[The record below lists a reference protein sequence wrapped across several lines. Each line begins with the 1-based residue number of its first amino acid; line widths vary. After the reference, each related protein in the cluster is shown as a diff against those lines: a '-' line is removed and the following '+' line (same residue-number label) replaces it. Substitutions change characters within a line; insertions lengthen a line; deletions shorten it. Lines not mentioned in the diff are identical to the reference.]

1 MKVKVSNISSGL
13 LALPAPLSVTLAAGR
28 GALLSLSEPEW
39 KAVCASPAI
48 ARLIQTRMLSM
59 AAVQEAPPAPKPVVV
74 VVEAPKPVV
83 VEAPKP
89 VVEEPKVEPVAPVE
103 EPKAEEP
110 APEPKVA
117 PVEEPKAEEPA
128 SEPAAPVEEPKKK
141 KKKN

>member
-59 AAVQEAPPAPKPVVV
+59 AAVQEAPPAPKPVV
-74 VVEAPKPVV
+74 A

-110 APEPKVA
+110 APEPKVEPVA

>member
-74 VVEAPKPVV
+74 V
-83 VEAPKP
+83 EAPKP

-110 APEPKVA
+110 APEPKVEPVA

>member
-1 MKVKVSNISSGL
+1 MKVKVSNISSNL

-74 VVEAPKPVV
+74 VVES
-83 VEAPKP
+83 PKP
-89 VVEEPKVEPVAPVE
+89 VVEEPKVEEPAAPVE

-110 APEPKVA
+110 VEEPKA
-117 PVEEPKAEEPA
+117 EEPVEEPKAEEPA

>member
-59 AAVQEAPPAPKPVVV
+59 AAVQEAPPVPKPVVAV
-74 VVEAPKPVV
+74 G
-83 VEAPKP
+83 APKP

-110 APEPKVA
+110 APEPKVEPVA